1 LKKFKAFLFIELGD
15 DMCGKKIITLIIS
28 FLIFMVLSMNARAQ
42 EFLVDLDFNVGA
54 PQGEFAD
61 EIDRL
66 GWGLGL
72 MGGYK
77 IPETPLMV
85 GLDFGFMNFGVDT
98 RTEPL
103 STTIPDLTVEVEN
116 SYNLVTGNLLF
127 RLTGPPSKFRPYVD
141 GLFGFNYFFTQTVLR
156 ERGSFS
162 DEDVLRDTNFDDTSL
177 SYGFGTGVNLRVY
190 DNKEQ
195 PETASEVSLG
205 SVYLNAGVRYMFGRE
220 AEYLQEG
227 SISTDNGNVTY
238 DVSRSETDLLYFK
251 FGVNFTF

>member
-1 LKKFKAFLFIELGD
+1 MCKRLITIFLASFAA
-15 DMCGKKIITLIIS
+15 LI
-28 FLIFMVLSMNARAQ
+28 VLSMNVRAQ
-42 EFLVDLDFNVGA
+42 EFHVDLDFNVGA
-54 PQGEFAD
+54 PQGEFSD

-85 GLDFGFMNFGVDT
+85 GLDFGFMNFGIDT
-98 RTEPL
+98 RNEPL
-103 STTIPDLTVEVEN
+103 SPTIPDITVEVEN

-127 RLTGPPSKFRPYVD
+127 RLSGPPATFRPYVD

-162 DEDVLRDTNFDDTSL
+162 EESVLRDTNFDDTSL
-177 SYGFGTGVNLRVY
+177 SYGLGTGVNLRVY
-190 DNKEQ
+190 SNKSAVDS
-195 PETASEVSLG
+195 ASDVSLG

-227 SISTDNGNVTY
+227 SISTDDGTF

>member
-1 LKKFKAFLFIELGD
+1 MFR
-15 DMCGKKIITLIIS
+15 KKIIPFVISLLI
-28 FLIFMVLSMNARAQ
+28 LMVLSMNVRAQ

-54 PQGEFAD
+54 PQGEFSD

-116 SYNLVTGNLLF
+116 SYNLVTGNLLALIIF
-127 RLTGPPSKFRPYVD
+127 LLRRCSGKEAHFQMRMCFVTRILKILLLAMVLEPGLT
-141 GLFGFNYFFTQTVLR
+141 
-156 ERGSFS
+156 
-162 DEDVLRDTNFDDTSL
+162 
-177 SYGFGTGVNLRVY
+177 
-190 DNKEQ
+190 
-195 PETASEVSLG
+195 
-205 SVYLNAGVRYMFGRE
+205 
-220 AEYLQEG
+220 
-227 SISTDNGNVTY
+227 
-238 DVSRSETDLLYFK
+238 
-251 FGVNFTF
+251 

>member
-1 LKKFKAFLFIELGD
+1 MFRKSILAV
-15 DMCGKKIITLIIS
+15 IIS
-28 FLIFMVLSMNARAQ
+28 FLIVTLFSSSAKAQ
-42 EFLVDLDFNVGA
+42 EFHFDLDFNVGV
-54 PQGEFAD
+54 PQGEFSD

-85 GLDFGFMNFGVDT
+85 GLDFGFMNFGVET

-103 STTIPDLTVEVEN
+103 STTIPDITVEVEN
-116 SYNLVTGNLLF
+116 SYNLVSGNLLF
-127 RLTGPPSKFRPYVD
+127 RLSGPQATFRPYID

-156 ERGSFS
+156 ERGAFS
-162 DEDVLRDTNFDDTSL
+162 EEDVLRDTNFEDTSL

-190 DNKEQ
+190 SNKGQ
-195 PETASEVSLG
+195 TGAASDIALG
-205 SVYLNAGVRYMFGRE
+205 AVYLNAGLRYMYGRE

-227 SISTDNGNVTY
+227 SITRNNGNVTY
-238 DVSRSETDLLYFK
+238 DVTESETDLLYFK

>member
-1 LKKFKAFLFIELGD
+1 MIFI
-15 DMCGKKIITLIIS
+15 
-28 FLIFMVLSMNARAQ
+28 VLTMNARAQ
-42 EFLVDLDFNVGA
+42 EFHFDLDFNVGV
-54 PQGEFAD
+54 PQGEFSD

-85 GLDFGFMNFGVDT
+85 GLDFGFMNFGIET

-103 STTIPDLTVEVEN
+103 STTIPDITVEVEN
-116 SYNLVTGNLLF
+116 SYNLVNGNLLF
-127 RLTGPPSKFRPYVD
+127 RLSGPSSTFRPYID

-156 ERGSFS
+156 ERGAFS
-162 DEDVLRDTNFDDTSL
+162 EEDIIRDTNFDDVSL
-177 SYGFGTGVNLRVY
+177 SYGFGTGANLRVY
-190 DNKEQ
+190 NGANQDRATE
-195 PETASEVSLG
+195 SDISLR

-227 SISTDNGNVTY
+227 SISRNNGNVAY
-238 DVSRSETDLLYFK
+238 DVTQSETDLLYFK

>member
-1 LKKFKAFLFIELGD
+1 MRNKLLYS
-15 DMCGKKIITLIIS
+15 LIIS
-28 FLIFMVLSMNARAQ
+28 FLILTVCTSNIRAQ
-42 EFLVDLDFNVGA
+42 EFHFDLDFNVGV
-54 PQGEFAD
+54 PQGEFSD

-77 IPETPLMV
+77 IPKTPLMV
-85 GLDFGFMNFGVDT
+85 GLDFGFMNFGIET

-103 STTIPDLTVEVEN
+103 STTIPDITVEVEN

-127 RLTGPPSKFRPYVD
+127 RLSGPPSKFRPYID

-156 ERGSFS
+156 ERDAFS
-162 DEDVLRDTNFDDTSL
+162 DEGVLRDTNFEDTSL

-190 DNKEQ
+190 NGAGQ
-195 PETASEVSLG
+195 QSSASDFTLG
-205 SVYLNAGVRYMFGRE
+205 GVYLNAGLRYMFGRE

-227 SISTDNGNVTY
+227 SISRDNGNVTF

>member
-1 LKKFKAFLFIELGD
+1 MYRKTIYAF
-15 DMCGKKIITLIIS
+15 IIS
-28 FLIFMVLSMNARAQ
+28 FLISLTMSMNGRAQ
-42 EFLVDLDFNVGA
+42 EFHFDLDFNVGA
-54 PQGEFAD
+54 PQGEFSN

-85 GLDFGFMNFGVDT
+85 GLDFGFMNFGIET

-103 STTIPDLTVEVEN
+103 STTIPDITVEVEN

-127 RLTGPPSKFRPYVD
+127 RLSGPPSTFRPYVD

-162 DEDVLRDTNFDDTSL
+162 DESVLRDTNFDDTSL
-177 SYGFGTGVNLRVY
+177 SYGLGSGVNIRVY
-190 DNKEQ
+190 NSDVHSD
-195 PETASEVSLG
+195 PESEFTLG

-227 SISTDNGNVTY
+227 SISRNNGTVTY

>member
-1 LKKFKAFLFIELGD
+1 
-15 DMCGKKIITLIIS
+15 MCRKKILRILIS
-28 FLIFMVLSMNARAQ
+28 FLISIAFSLNANAQ
-42 EFLVDLDFNVGA
+42 EFHFDLDFNVGA
-54 PQGEFAD
+54 PQGEFSD

-85 GLDFGFMNFGVDT
+85 GLDFGFMNFGVET

-103 STTIPDLTVEVEN
+103 STTIPDITVEVEN

-127 RLTGPPSKFRPYVD
+127 RLSGPPSTFRPYVD

-156 ERGSFS
+156 ERGAFS
-162 DEDVLRDTNFDDTSL
+162 DEDVIRDTNFEDTAL

-190 DNKEQ
+190 KNQNQDDLTN
-195 PETASEVSLG
+195 SMNLG
-205 SVYLNAGVRYMFGRE
+205 AVYLNAGVRYMFGRE

-227 SISTDNGNVTY
+227 SITRENGNVSF

>member
-1 LKKFKAFLFIELGD
+1 MRKRLLTA
-15 DMCGKKIITLIIS
+15 LIIA
-28 FLIFMVLSMNARAQ
+28 FTTVLILSMNVHAQ
-42 EFLVDLDFNVGA
+42 EFHFDLDFNVGV
-54 PQGEFAD
+54 PQGEFSN
-61 EIDRL
+61 EVDRL

-103 STTIPDLTVEVEN
+103 STTIPDITVEVEN

-127 RLTGPPSKFRPYVD
+127 RLSGPPATLRPYVD

-162 DEDVLRDTNFDDTSL
+162 EESELRDTNFDDTSL
-177 SYGFGTGVNLRVY
+177 SYGLGSGVNLRVY
-190 DNKEQ
+190 
-195 PETASEVSLG
+195 SREVNTDPTTDFSLG

-227 SISTDNGNVTY
+227 SISRNNDSVTY

>member
-1 LKKFKAFLFIELGD
+1 MCRKSIFAF
-15 DMCGKKIITLIIS
+15 IIS
-28 FLIFMVLSMNARAQ
+28 FLILTAFSSNAQAQ
-42 EFLVDLDFNVGA
+42 EFHFDLDINVGV
-54 PQGEFAD
+54 PQGEFSD

-85 GLDFGFMNFGVDT
+85 GLDFGFMNFGIET

-103 STTIPDLTVEVEN
+103 STTIPDITVEVEN

-127 RLTGPPSKFRPYVD
+127 RLSGPPTTFRPYID

-156 ERGSFS
+156 ERGAFS

-177 SYGFGTGVNLRVY
+177 SYGFGTGANLRVY
-190 DNKEQ
+190 NGAVQ
-195 PETASEVSLG
+195 GGSASDFALRG
-205 SVYLNAGVRYMFGRE
+205 VYLNAGVRYMFGRE

-227 SISTDNGNVTY
+227 SITRNNGNVSF

>member
-1 LKKFKAFLFIELGD
+1 MCKTSIVAF
-15 DMCGKKIITLIIS
+15 CIS
-28 FLIFMVLSMNARAQ
+28 FLIITALSSNVQAQ
-42 EFLVDLDFNVGA
+42 EFHFDLDFNVGV
-54 PQGEFAD
+54 PQGEFSD

-85 GLDFGFMNFGVDT
+85 GLDFGFMNFGIET

-103 STTIPDLTVEVEN
+103 STTIPDITVDVEN
-116 SYNLVTGNLLF
+116 SYNLVTGNLVL
-127 RLTGPPSKFRPYVD
+127 RLNGPPSKFRPYID

-156 ERGSFS
+156 ERGAFS
-162 DEDVLRDTNFDDTSL
+162 EEDVLRDTNFEDTSL
-177 SYGFGTGVNLRVY
+177 SYGFGTGINLRVY
-190 DNKEQ
+190 NGAAQ
-195 PETASEVSLG
+195 QSSASDFTLG
-205 SVYLNAGVRYMFGRE
+205 AVYLNAGLRYMFGRE

-227 SISTDNGNVTY
+227 SITRNNGNVTF

>member
-1 LKKFKAFLFIELGD
+1 MCKKLLYPF
-15 DMCGKKIITLIIS
+15 IIS
-28 FLIFMVLSMNARAQ
+28 LLILTVFNSNIRAQ
-42 EFLVDLDFNVGA
+42 EFHLDLDFNVGV
-54 PQGEFAD
+54 PQGEFSD

-66 GWGLGL
+66 GWGIGL

-85 GLDFGFMNFGVDT
+85 GLDFGFMNFGIET
-98 RTEPL
+98 RNEPL
-103 STTIPDLTVEVEN
+103 STTIPDITVEVEN
-116 SYNLVTGNLLF
+116 SYNLVNGNLLF
-127 RLTGPPSKFRPYVD
+127 RLSGPPSTFRPYID

-156 ERGSFS
+156 ETGAFS
-162 DEDVLRDTNFDDTSL
+162 DEDVLRDTNFEDTSL

-190 DNKEQ
+190 KGEEQ
-195 PETASEVSLG
+195 SDPSGDIALG
-205 SVYLNAGVRYMFGRE
+205 AVYLNAGVRYMFGRE

-227 SISTDNGNVTY
+227 SITRDNGNITF

>member
-1 LKKFKAFLFIELGD
+1 
-15 DMCGKKIITLIIS
+15 MCRKKILTILIL
-28 FLIFMVLSMNARAQ
+28 FLISIVFSLNAHAQ
-42 EFLVDLDFNVGA
+42 EFHFDLDFNVGA
-54 PQGEFAD
+54 PQGEFSD

-85 GLDFGFMNFGVDT
+85 GLDFGFMNFGVET
-98 RTEPL
+98 RNEPL
-103 STTIPDLTVEVEN
+103 STTIPDITVEVEN

-127 RLTGPPSKFRPYVD
+127 RLSGPPSTFRPYVD

-156 ERGSFS
+156 ERGAFS
-162 DEDVLRDTNFDDTSL
+162 EEDIIRDTNFEDTAL

-190 DNKEQ
+190 KNQNRDDLTNNMK
-195 PETASEVSLG
+195 LG
-205 SVYLNAGVRYMFGRE
+205 AVYLNAGVRYMFGRE

-227 SISTDNGNVTY
+227 SITRENGNVSF

>member
-1 LKKFKAFLFIELGD
+1 MCKKLIAAF
-15 DMCGKKIITLIIS
+15 CIS
-28 FLIFMVLSMNARAQ
+28 FLILSAFSSDAQAQ
-42 EFLVDLDFNVGA
+42 EFHFDLDFNVGV
-54 PQGEFAD
+54 PQGEFSD

-85 GLDFGFMNFGVDT
+85 GLDFGFMNFGIET

-103 STTIPDLTVEVEN
+103 STTIPDITVEVEN
-116 SYNLVTGNLLF
+116 SYNLVNGNLLF
-127 RLTGPPSKFRPYVD
+127 RLSGPSTTFRPYID

-162 DEDVLRDTNFDDTSL
+162 EEDVIRDTNFEDTSL

-190 DNKEQ
+190 NGANQDVS
-195 PETASEVSLG
+195 TDDISLG
-205 SVYLNAGVRYMFGRE
+205 AVYLNAGVRYMYGRE

-227 SISTDNGNVTY
+227 SIKRDNGNVTF